1 MTSTVGGRIFKRGKH
16 LWIEY
21 RVDGVPQR
29 ESVADV
35 LRIPKGSAT
44 EKDAKAALEIRR
56 REIYSDTY
64 VSAAHKTLTMA
75 ECLKALETDFIVRGA
90 KSMPQ
95 LTSMVNIL
103 TRLVGPVRAVDMTSS
118 RLATLARAWKEE
130 GLAPATVR
138 DRVGYIAQAM
148 RLAADQRR
156 LAQNAVPKVPKIRID
171 NARQGFYTPEQA
183 DDIRAHMRREVDQH
197 VFDFGRLTG
206 WRPKEILGLTWD
218 RIDRDRGEIRLDQ
231 TKNNERRG
239 LPLVGELAALIETR
253 WKARALGV
261 PAVFHRDGRL
271 LNGSSFRRR
280 FRRARREAGH
290 PERIFYDLR
299 RTAARDLR
307 RSGVSEEVAMKITGH
322 KDAKVFRRYN
332 ITVYDDVAQAMER
345 MQAYRDRGQNADI
358 RPSKKSTGE
367 SGA

>member
-1 MTSTVGGRIFKRGKH
+1 MSTVGGRIFWRGRH
-16 LWIEY
+16 AWIEY

-35 LRIPKGSAT
+35 LHLPKGTAT
-44 EKDAKAALEIRR
+44 EKDAKAALEQRR
-56 REIYSDTY
+56 REVYTDTY
-64 VSAAHKTLTMA
+64 IETAHKKLTVA
-75 ECLKALETDFIVRGA
+75 DCLKELETHFVLSGA
-90 KSMPQ
+90 KSGQQ
-95 LTSMVNIL
+95 LKSLLKIITEA
-103 TRLVGPVRAVDMTSS
+103 VGHVRAVDMTTA
-118 RLATLARAWKEE
+118 RLARVAREWKDA
-130 GLAPATVR
+130 GLAPATIKG
-138 DRVGYIAQAM
+138 RVHYIAQAM
-148 RLAADQRR
+148 RIAVEQRR
-156 LAQNAVPKVPKIRID
+156 LSPNAVPKVPKIKID
-171 NARQGFYTPEQA
+171 NARMGFYTPEQA
-183 DDIRAHMRREVDQH
+183 DDIRSHMREADQH

-206 WRPKEILGLTWD
+206 WRPSEILALTWD
-218 RIDRDRGEIRLDQ
+218 RVDRAAGEIRLDQ
-231 TKNNERRG
+231 TKNAERRG
-239 LPLVGELAALIETR
+239 LPLIGELAALIETR

-261 PAVFHRDGRL
+261 PEVFHLYGRR

-322 KDAKVFRRYN
+322 KDRNVFRRYN

-358 RPSKKSTGE
+358 RPREQATGE